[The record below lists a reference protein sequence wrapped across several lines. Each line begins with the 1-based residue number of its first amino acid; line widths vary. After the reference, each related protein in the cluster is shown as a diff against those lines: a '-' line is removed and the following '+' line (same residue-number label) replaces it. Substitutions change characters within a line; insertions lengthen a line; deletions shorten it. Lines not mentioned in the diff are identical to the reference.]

1 MAYRAKAASA
11 KSRQKVARP
20 MTFRRALEIEIDKTS
35 EFVRAGHR
43 DNLSDQAKE
52 AFDSMQLR
60 MGLLLS
66 SVVEFENAQK

>member
-1 MAYRAKAASA
+1 
-11 KSRQKVARP
+11 

-43 DNLSDQAKE
+43 DNLSDQANE